1 MIRVAIA
8 DDHQMFIDGIRALL
22 SLESTIRV
30 VGESPNG
37 KHLLTHYRKW
47 NPDIVLLDINM
58 PEMDGMDCMSAIF
71 EADPKARVI
80 MLTMF
85 KEHGFINQAMQAGA
99 HGYVMKNA
107 GRAELMTA
115 ITKVHGGRKHFGE
128 EAIEAYLG
136 QFKSGRKK
144 QDYQK
149 PEEILTKRELEVL
162 KLVSEEFTS
171 QEIADQLFISLHT
184 VETHRKNLMSKL
196 DVKNTVGLARYAIQ
210 HGLVEL
216 E

>member
-1 MIRVAIA
+1 MIRIAIA
-8 DDHQMFIDGIRALL
+8 DDHQMFIDGLKALL
-22 SLESTIRV
+22 ATEKDVQV
-30 VGESPNG
+30 VGESPDG
-37 KHLLTHYRKW
+37 QHLLNHYTTW
-47 NPDIVLLDINM
+47 NADIVLMDINM
-58 PEMDGMDCMSAIF
+58 PGMDGMDTMNALFQSHGQA
-71 EADPKARVI
+71 KVI

-85 KEHGFINQAMQAGA
+85 KDHGFINQAMQQGA

-115 ITKVHGGRKHFGE
+115 IRKVYKGEKHFGE
-128 EAIEAYLG
+128 EAIQAYLS

-144 QDYQK
+144 EAPK
-149 PEEILTKRELEVL
+149 PEELLTKREMDVL
-162 KLVSEEFTS
+162 KLVAEEFTS
-171 QEIADQLFISLHT
+171 QEIADKLFISLHT

>member
-1 MIRVAIA
+1 MIRIAIA
-8 DDHQMFIDGIRALL
+8 DDHQMFIDGLRALL
-22 SLESTIRV
+22 ATEKDVAV
-30 VGESPNG
+30 VGESPDG
-37 KHLLTHYRKW
+37 QHLLNHYSEW
-47 NPDIVLLDINM
+47 NPDIVLMDINM
-58 PEMDGMDCMSAIF
+58 PNLDGMDTMNALF
-71 EADPKARVI
+71 EVHGQAKVI

-85 KEHGFINQAMQAGA
+85 KDHGFINQAMQRGA

-115 ITKVHGGRKHFGE
+115 IRKVCRGEKHFGE
-128 EAIEAYLG
+128 EAIQAYLS
-136 QFKSGRKK
+136 QFKSGKK
-144 QDYQK
+144 KEIPK
-149 PEEILTKRELEVL
+149 PVEVLTRREMDVL
-162 KLVSEEFTS
+162 KLVAEEFTS
-171 QEIADQLFISLHT
+171 QEIADKLFISLHT